1 MMMVLEWFDVD
12 KNSKTKRRNK
22 QNKETSLATGSLL
35 LSSSWAVHFF
45 ILFKWY
51 DFGVINSVDG
61 KAVKVMQYSLITFI
75 CRSGGF
81 LEEFRGFHRFE
92 VFGANLE

>member
-1 MMMVLEWFDVD
+1 MSTKIV
-12 KNSKTKRRNK
+12 KRKRRYK
-22 QNKETSLATGSLL
+22 HKKETSLATGSLL

-61 KAVKVMQYSLITFI
+61 KAVKVMQYCLTTFI
-75 CRSGGF
+75 RRSGGF

-92 VFGANLE
+92 VFGANIE